1 MKIYS
6 ALGVELLD
14 LIVDDKSYRYK
25 VIMDE
30 NTMTLYFN
38 MPDFHEIPEGSYC
51 DYKNERYFLL
61 DPENFKQINSRNF
74 EYTLVLDSFQALT
87 KQVKYKFFT
96 MNGNTVDSPFELKF
110 SLTATPSE
118 FAQLLINNMNVWDAD
133 GGWSVGECIES
144 DPVCIDFNHDW
155 CYDVLPKVSDAFKTE
170 WEFENKTLHI
180 RKVEKMKESPIPLK
194 YGYDCGLLP
203 GVSRSNASNAKIIT
217 RLFIEG
223 GDRNIDKS
231 TYGSS
236 ALRMPKNHTITYM
249 GIDYK
254 TDATGTYIERVTP
267 LGRLKEGSLDVTKIY
282 PKRIGTIS
290 AVNVVNADT
299 NLYDIIDS
307 SIPGTLDFS
316 ALVIAGET
324 MTIIFQTGQL
334 AGKEFEVKYK
344 SADKRFELVPLSENG
359 LNYPSGSIVPE
370 IGDKYAVF
378 NISLPTDYITSAE
391 TDVLND
397 AVKYLWENEQPKYT
411 GTGTLD
417 AIYAKRNWLAI
428 GGFLNC
434 GYFVSLTSDEFLPTP
449 IDIRIVAVKEY
460 INKPKEPEITLSN
473 EVSGKTLGSELNKTS
488 TQEQAINRK
497 DAEVVRFARRQFSDI
512 KQTTEMLQSALL
524 NFSSSISPLT
534 VQTMQLIA
542 GDETLQFV
550 FVANSNSVAAV
561 AHNEIYNPTTKQFI
575 SAAGV
580 LQHKTLGVTTLSSAH
595 AATELKWWNM
605 TAFVSA
611 VLDDSSKSYYL
622 YAKVSKTANTGVF
635 LLSETAIALES
646 VAGYYHLLMGIL
658 NSENDGDRS
667 YSQFYGYSELTPAR
681 MTVKKV
687 VSPSGNTFFDLE
699 NEVIQGNIKF
709 QSGVTVE
716 TGISNAKSEA
726 VQLAYND
733 ATAKVNNLQIGGENL
748 VDDSSYEN
756 GRSIQTYGVTPS
768 GTVSVDTS
776 IFFDGSKSMKHTFTR
791 NASNEPCGIYT
802 INSQYDFL
810 DKIKGKQIVHSIY
823 VKASG
828 SAIGRT
834 IVPYLYFGAT
844 DKYGDNFT
852 LDGSWQQIWMTA
864 IVPTNSTV
872 FLSYIFGNFT
882 SGDIINVDC
891 VFVGFGN
898 KVTDWK
904 LSKKDIDAFTIA
916 KANAAYLDAKNYADA
931 VGADKQAQIDGQIIS
946 WFRQVDALLTNS
958 PASDWTTETLR
969 NQHANDTYTNTSN
982 GKCWRYQYNG
992 STSQWEWGVI
1002 ADTATQQALAAAGN
1016 ATTIANGK
1024 RTVFDSQPNTPYLA
1038 ADLWLN
1044 NGDLYKCTTARSSG
1058 SFISGDWDKAVKYT
1072 DDTAVNNLVIGG
1084 RNYFLKSD
1092 FKTTDCVN
1100 VYINC
1105 TLSVLDSCVR
1115 IQSSNSYSYLSPYSI
1130 ALKKT
1135 DIVTVSFDYRRNNS
1149 NAGTIHLTPNGNGY
1163 AKIIEVNTQEWNRA
1177 IATFKSEDF
1186 SAGASLASV
1195 NFEFY
1200 DTSGS
1205 AIIVDM
1211 SLRNLKLELGNKA
1224 TDYTKADEDITAAI
1238 LIAKQAAD
1246 TAQTSA
1252 TTANGAISS
1261 LNTYVDG
1268 SFKDGVISTSEAQA
1282 IEKYKNQVTK
1292 DFNDLIAGY
1301 NVVYANSY
1309 LVGSAKTDL
1318 LNAKVTMSGAKD
1330 NLLTSINN
1338 AIADGKTTVSEKADV
1353 DSKYSTWDSSY
1364 STYKSKLELANK
1376 AIQSNLDSLAQT
1388 AASNAQTTATAVAN
1402 TAQGTANAAQN
1413 SANSANTAIANLKI
1427 GGRNYVPNSVIS
1439 SKTGWSI
1446 ANNISYLEVE
1456 NSNELRIK
1464 GGVNGYVYTP
1474 SFHTSIPITET
1485 ITLSFLVKNNA
1496 ATPTVMV
1503 ISGNGNGSLSWCSL
1517 TANQGWTKYVFTAL
1531 ISTATGNPLARLL
1544 IENYPTATFD
1554 ISIKQVKLEIG
1565 TRATDYTEDPEDD
1578 YVKKAIKGSASI
1590 NGGLVLGNVMAVT
1603 DENGNVMAGM
1613 NGLAGAQYPIWSGAA
1628 DAANANFSVDKYGNI
1643 KANGGAVLANGAI
1656 SYNSDGTGQIGN
1668 GAMTWDALKRLI
1680 VNMTNFKIDVNGN
1693 VSVYGN
1699 LLQQSTSFAID
1710 SLSKSLSV
1718 TNFAYRC
1725 QRVYGYHASPA
1736 VFTLSFPA
1744 GIVNGTRFSMYINN
1758 RIVVDGSGTNVS
1770 VSSYLL
1776 VNSNINLIYKNGVN
1790 GGQGNIIIAANSM
1803 AILEGVYVSDSLGIG
1818 TNTPSFVLG
1827 TMTVMTF

>member
-1 MKIYS
+1 MKIFNNNI
-6 ALGVELLD
+6 EIID
-14 LIVDDKSYRYK
+14 IIVKDESYRYRT
-25 VIMDE
+25 IMGE
-30 NTMTLYFN
+30 NALTLTFSLST
-38 MPDFHEIPEGSYC
+38 FIEIPRGAYADFEG
-51 DYKNERYFLL
+51 ERYTLL
-61 DPENFKQINSRNF
+61 KPQVFTEISSKEF
-74 EYTLVLDSFQALT
+74 EYTLILESAKALLGR
-87 KQVKYKFFT
+87 YKFR
-96 MNGNTVDSPFELKF
+96 DSSSKKLKF
-110 SLTATPSE
+110 ANTAKAS
-118 FAQLLINNMNVWDAD
+118 AHLAMLVWNLNQRDS
-133 GGWSVGECIES
+133 GWSVGECIDSTEK
-144 DPVCIDFNHDW
+144 VLNFNHTYCDEALKMIAQKFDTEFEVVGKVISLKKIE
-155 CYDVLPKVSDAFKTE
+155 YNKANPLPLSYGFGNGFKTGIKR
-170 WEFENKTLHI
+170 ENFDNSKA
-180 RKVEKMKESPIPLK
+180 VEVLF
-194 YGYDCGLLP
+194 
-203 GVSRSNASNAKIIT
+203 VSGGEKNINA
-217 RLFIEG
+217 
-223 GDRNIDKS
+223 S

-236 ALRMPKNHTITYM
+236 ELLLPKNQTLVYE
-249 GIDYK
+249 GR
-254 TDATGTYIERVTP
+254 TYISDENGYSIR
-267 LGRLKEGSLDVTKIY
+267 RADKELFSHIEDSTDCSHIY
-282 PKRIGTIS
+282 PSRIGTIS
-290 AVNVVNADT
+290 SVVVVDAAKSFYDFIDT
-299 NLYDIIDS
+299 
-307 SIPGTLDFS
+307 SIPAGLDYS
-316 ALVIAGET
+316 VCLMDGEK
-324 MTIIFQTGQL
+324 MTVIFQSGIL
-334 AGKEFEVKYK
+334 EGKEFDVNYSHSTRK
-344 SADKRFELVPLSENG
+344 FE
-359 LNYPSGSIVPE
+359 IVPQE
-370 IGDKYAVF
+370 IDGVTMPNATFKPIVGDTYAVF
-378 NISLPTDYITSAE
+378 GISLP
-391 TDVLND
+391 D
-397 AVKYLWENEQPKYT
+397 AYVCDNASKTGSSWDMFREAAKYFFENEDPRYSFT
-411 GTGTLD
+411 GELD
-417 AIYAKRNWLAI
+417 GDWTKTDWVNI
-428 GGFLNC
+428 GGKIVLG
-434 GYFVSLTSDEFLPTP
+434 GYVSFTNEKFQQTP
-449 IDIRIVAVKEY
+449 LLIRIVGVKDY
-460 INKPKEPEITLSN
+460 INNPHTPVVELSN
-473 EVSGKTLGSELNKTS
+473 ITVGGNSLSSELGRIDQNEVVVEESK
-488 TQEQAINRK
+488 K
-497 DAEVVRFARRQFSDI
+497 DAIRFAKRGFRDA

-534 VQTMQLIA
+534 VQTMQVIA
-542 GDETLQFV
+542 GDETLQFE
-550 FVANSNSVAAV
+550 FVSSSTSTTSVS
-561 AHNEIYNPTTKQFI
+561 HNENYNPATKQF
-575 SAAGV
+575 SSEAGI
-580 LQHKTLGVTTLSSAH
+580 LQHKTLGVTTLSSSH
-595 AATELKWWNM
+595 AASELKWWNM

-622 YAKVSKTANTGVF
+622 YAKVSKTDNTGVS
-635 LLSETAIALES
+635 LLSENAIALES